1 MIKWE
6 KISTNI
12 SINLLIVTITIKT
25 EDIDH
30 MITVEKVS

>member
-1 MIKWE
+1 ME
-6 KISTNI
+6 KNINDI